1 MNCKNALPWI
11 KPNFHRAFQ
20 LGQQFSAVQQVLCFS
35 SACKVDSSRPDMMM
49 EYREKRLKVESERE
63 IRLVI
68 GLDYVSKP
76 DEVIMDTRSVPPQ
89 SRAK

>member
-1 MNCKNALPWI
+1 
-11 KPNFHRAFQ
+11 
-20 LGQQFSAVQQVLCFS
+20 
-35 SACKVDSSRPDMMM
+35 MMM